1 MRSKAAAFAALV
13 WIFSLAMPGAAM
25 ADVQVRISKGSQTMR
40 VWVDGQ
46 LRHEWP
52 VSTGRGGYATPG
64 GAFRPQR
71 LEPRWYST
79 KYRNAPMHNAIF
91 FNRGYAIHATTEVGR
106 LGRPASHGCV
116 RLHPSHAQEL
126 YSLVRSQGAGRTRIS
141 VTQ

>member
-13 WIFSLAMPGAAM
+13 WIFGLAIPGVAQ

-64 GAFRPQR
+64 GSYRPQR

-79 KYRNAPMHNAIF
+79 KYHNAPMHNAIF

-106 LGRPASHGCV
+106 LGRPASHGCI

-126 YSLVRSQGAGRTRIS
+126 YGLVRAQGAGRTRIS